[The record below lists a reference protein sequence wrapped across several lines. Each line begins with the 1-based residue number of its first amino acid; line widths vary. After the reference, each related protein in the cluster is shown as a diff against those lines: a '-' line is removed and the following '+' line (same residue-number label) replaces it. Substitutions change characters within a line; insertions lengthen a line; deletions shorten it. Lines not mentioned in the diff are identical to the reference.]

1 MAFATNGTGGCTAIG
16 NAIAAIYGLY
26 YYVVPWLQRTA
37 QQVEAKAARAA
48 ALAEKKA
55 REEAEKA
62 AFDAKIKARRQS
74 TVKAPS

>member
-1 MAFATNGTGGCTAIG
+1 MAFVTNGTGGCTAIG
-16 NAIAAIYGLY
+16 NAIAAIYGLHY
-26 YYVVPWLQRTA
+26 CPGYNC
-37 QQVEAKAARAA
+37 

-62 AFDAKIKARRQS
+62 AFEAKIKARRQS